1 MGYQGQRPV
10 VPPQSHLDDR
20 ETLVSE
26 HKDKGKTCRQ
36 SAAVFNVVNSIIG
49 SGIIGLP
56 YSMKQAGFPLGIL
69 LLFWVSYVTDFSL
82 VLLIKGGAL
91 SGTDTYQSL
100 VNKTFGFPGYLLL
113 SVLQFLYPFIGK
125 DEYEIEYSMISY
137 NIITGDTL
145 SKVFQRIPG
154 VDPEN
159 LLIGHHFIIVLST
172 VAFTLPLSL
181 YRDIAKL
188 GKISLISTVLTTL
201 ILGIVMARVVSL
213 GPHIPK
219 TEDAWIFAKPNAIQ
233 AVGVMSFAFI
243 CHHNCFLVYGSLE
256 EPTVAK
262 WSRIIHVSTLISVFI
277 SILFATCGYLTFTGY
292 TQGDL
297 FENYCR
303 NDDLVTFGRFCYGV
317 TVILTYPI
325 ECFVTREVI
334 ANVFFGGTLSSVLHI
349 IITVV
354 IITVATLVSL
364 LIDCL
369 GIVLE
374 LNGVLCAAPLIFII
388 PSACYLKLSEEPR
401 THSDK
406 IMSCVML
413 PIGAVVMAVGFVMA
427 VTNPQDCTHGQEMFY
442 CFPDNFSLTNISI
455 SHFQLTTQ
463 LSILNVSIFQ
473 PDIRGTIL
481 SGDAGSG
488 SSSKSAMRPGGSD
501 HCKGLERMTSA

>member
-1 MGYQGQRPV
+1 MGYQGQLPV
-10 VPPQSHLDDR
+10 IPVIPLQRNLGDR
-20 ETLVSE
+20 ETLVSNQE
-26 HKDKGKTCRQ
+26 NKGKTYQ

-82 VLLIKGGAL
+82 ILLIKGGTL

-100 VNKTFGFPGYLLL
+100 VNKTFGLPGYLLL
-113 SVLQFLYPFIGK
+113 SILQFLYPFIA
-125 DEYEIEYSMISY
+125 MISY
-137 NIITGDTL
+137 NIIAGDTL
-145 SKVFQRIPG
+145 GKVFQRIPG

-159 LLIGHHFIIVLST
+159 WFIGRHFIIILST
-172 VAFTLPLSL
+172 VTFILPLSL

-188 GKISLISTVLTTL
+188 GKISFISTVLTTM
-201 ILGIVMARVVSL
+201 IVGIVMTRVVSL
-213 GPHIPK
+213 GPYIPK
-219 TEDAWIFAKPNAIQ
+219 TEDAWVFAKPNAIQ

-262 WSRIIHVSTLISVFI
+262 WSRIIHMSVLVSAFI
-277 SILFATCGYLTFTGY
+277 CMLFATCGYVTFTGF

-303 NDDLVTFGRFCYGV
+303 SDDLVTFGRFCYGI

-325 ECFVTREVI
+325 ECFVTREVV
-334 ANVFFGGTLSSVLHI
+334 ANVFFGGTLSSVFHI
-349 IITVV
+349 AVTVV
-354 IITVATLVSL
+354 IIMVAMVVSL

-406 IMSCVML
+406 IMSCLML
-413 PIGAVVMAVGFVMA
+413 PMGAVVMIFGFIMA
-427 VTNPQDCTHGQEMFY
+427 VTNSQDCTHGHELFY
-442 CFPDNFSLTNISI
+442 CFPDNFSLTNISD
-455 SHFQLTTQ
+455 SHLQLTTQ
-463 LSILNVSIFQ
+463 LSLLNISSFQ
-473 PDIRGTIL
+473 
-481 SGDAGSG
+481 
-488 SSSKSAMRPGGSD
+488 
-501 HCKGLERMTSA
+501 

>member
-1 MGYQGQRPV
+1 
-10 VPPQSHLDDR
+10 
-20 ETLVSE
+20 
-26 HKDKGKTCRQ
+26 
-36 SAAVFNVVNSIIG
+36 
-49 SGIIGLP
+49 
-56 YSMKQAGFPLGIL
+56 MKQAGFPLGML

-113 SVLQFLYPFIGK
+113 SVLQFLYPFI
-125 DEYEIEYSMISY
+125 
-137 NIITGDTL
+137 
-145 SKVFQRIPG
+145 

-159 LLIGHHFIIVLST
+159 LFIGRHFIIGLST
-172 VAFTLPLSL
+172 VTFTLPLSL

-188 GKISLISTVLTTL
+188 GKISLISTGLTTL
-201 ILGIVMARVVSL
+201 ILGIVMARAVSL

-219 TEDAWIFAKPNAIQ
+219 TEDAWVFAKPNAIQ

-243 CHHNCFLVYGSLE
+243 CHHNCFLVYSSLE

-262 WSRIIHVSTLISVFI
+262 WSRLIRMSIVISVLI
-277 SILFATCGYLTFTGY
+277 CIVFATCGYLTFTGF

-317 TVILTYPI
+317 TVILTYPM

-334 ANVFFGGTLSSVLHI
+334 ANVFFGGNLSLVFHI
-349 IITVV
+349 VVTVMV
-354 IITVATLVSL
+354 ITVATLVSL

-374 LNGVLCAAPLIFII
+374 LNGVLCATPLIFII
-388 PSACYLKLSEEPR
+388 PSACYLKLSEEPK

-413 PIGAVVMAVGFVMA
+413 PIGAVVMVFGFVMA

-442 CFPDNFSLTNISI
+442 CFPDNFSHTNTSD
-455 SHFQLTTQ
+455 SHVQQTTQ
-463 LSILNVSIFQ
+463 LSILNISIFQ
-473 PDIRGTIL
+473 
-481 SGDAGSG
+481 
-488 SSSKSAMRPGGSD
+488 
-501 HCKGLERMTSA
+501 

>member
-1 MGYQGQRPV
+1 MGYQGQQRLTPS
-10 VPPQSHLDDR
+10 QGDLDDR

-26 HKDKGKTCRQ
+26 QEHNGKSCQ
-36 SAAVFNVVNSIIG
+36 SAAVFNIVNSIIG

-56 YSMKQAGFPLGIL
+56 YSMKEAGFPLGIL
-69 LLFWVSYVTDFSL
+69 LLFWVSYFTDFSL

-113 SVLQFLYPFIGK
+113 SVLQFLYPFIA
-125 DEYEIEYSMISY
+125 MISY
-137 NIITGDTL
+137 NIIAGDTL

-159 LLIGHHFIIVLST
+159 VFIGRHFIIVLST
-172 VAFTLPLSL
+172 VTFTLPLSL
-181 YRDIAKL
+181 YRNIAKL
-188 GKISLISTVLTTL
+188 GKISFISTVLTTL
-201 ILGIVMARVVSL
+201 ILGIVMTRVISL

-219 TEDAWIFAKPNAIQ
+219 TEDAWVFAKPNAIQ

-256 EPTVAK
+256 EPTVTK
-262 WSRIIHVSTLISVFI
+262 WSRIIHMSIIISVFI
-277 SILFATCGYLTFTGY
+277 SVLFATCGYWTFTGF

-303 NDDLVTFGRFCYGV
+303 TDDLVTFGRFCYGV
-317 TVILTYPI
+317 TVILTYPL
-325 ECFVTREVI
+325 ECFVTREVF
-334 ANVFFGGTLSSVLHI
+334 ATVFFGGTLSSMCHI
-349 IITVV
+349 IITVA
-354 IITVATLVSL
+354 IITVAMLVSL
-364 LIDCL
+364 LTDCL

-374 LNGVLCAAPLIFII
+374 LSGVLCAAPLIFII

-413 PIGAVVMAVGFVMA
+413 PVGAVVMVFGFVMA
-427 VTNPQDCTHGQEMFY
+427 ITNPQDCTHGQEMFY
-442 CFPDNFSLTNISI
+442 CSPDNFSFTNTSD
-455 SHFQLTTQ
+455 SHIQLTTQ
-463 LSILNVSIFQ
+463 FSILNSSIFQ
-473 PDIRGTIL
+473 
-481 SGDAGSG
+481 
-488 SSSKSAMRPGGSD
+488 
-501 HCKGLERMTSA
+501 

>member
-1 MGYQGQRPV
+1 MGYPGRRPV
-10 VPPQSHLDDR
+10 IPPQSHQDDR

-26 HKDKGKTCRQ
+26 HKHKGKTCRQ

-82 VLLIKGGAL
+82 ILLIKGAAL

-100 VNKTFGFPGYLLL
+100 VNRTFGFPGYLLL
-113 SVLQFLYPFIGK
+113 SVLQFLYPFIA
-125 DEYEIEYSMISY
+125 MISY

-145 SKVFQRIPG
+145 SKVLQRIPG

-159 LLIGHHFIIVLST
+159 LLIGRHFIIVLST
-172 VAFTLPLSL
+172 VVFTLPLSL

-201 ILGIVMARVVSL
+201 ILGIVVARVVSL

-243 CHHNCFLVYGSLE
+243 CHHNCFLVYSSLE

-262 WSRIIHVSTLISVFI
+262 WSHIIHVSTLISVFI

-292 TQGDL
+292 TQGKK
-297 FENYCR
+297 R
-303 NDDLVTFGRFCYGV
+303 NS
-317 TVILTYPI
+317 ILTY
-325 ECFVTREVI
+325 FVLLYLMLYFKVI
-334 ANVFFGGTLSSVLHI
+334 ANVFFGGSLSSVFHI
-349 IITVV
+349 VITVV

-374 LNGVLCAAPLIFII
+374 LNGVLCAAPLIFIV

-427 VTNPQDCTHGQEMFY
+427 VTSPQDCSHGQEMFY
-442 CFPDNFSLTNISI
+442 CSLDNFSLTNISI
-455 SHFQLTTQ
+455 SRFQLTTQ
-463 LSILNVSIFQ
+463 LSILNISIFQ
-473 PDIRGTIL
+473 
-481 SGDAGSG
+481 
-488 SSSKSAMRPGGSD
+488 
-501 HCKGLERMTSA
+501 

>member
-1 MGYQGQRPV
+1 MGYQGQRPAIL
-10 VPPQSHLDDR
+10 PQSDLDDR
-20 ETLVSE
+20 ENLVSE
-26 HKDKGKTCRQ
+26 HSHKGKACRQ

-113 SVLQFLYPFIGK
+113 SVLQFLYPFIA
-125 DEYEIEYSMISY
+125 MISY
-137 NIITGDTL
+137 NIVTGDTL
-145 SKVFQRIPG
+145 SKVFQRLPG

-159 LLIGHHFIIVLST
+159 LLIGRHFIIVLST
-172 VAFTLPLSL
+172 IAFTLPLSL

-201 ILGIVMARVVSL
+201 ILGIVMTRVVSL

-233 AVGVMSFAFI
+233 AVGVMSF
-243 CHHNCFLVYGSLE
+243 
-256 EPTVAK
+256 
-262 WSRIIHVSTLISVFI
+262 
-277 SILFATCGYLTFTGY
+277 
-292 TQGDL
+292 GDL

-303 NDDLVTFGRFCYGV
+303 NDDLVTFGRFCYGI

-334 ANVFFGGTLSSVLHI
+334 ANVFFSGNLSSVLHI
-349 IITVV
+349 IITVA

-364 LIDCL
+364 LVDCL

-413 PIGAVVMAVGFVMA
+413 PIGAVVMVVGFVMA
-427 VTNPQDCTHGQEMFY
+427 ITNPQDCTHGQEMFY
-442 CFPDNFSLTNISI
+442 CFSDNFSLTNISI

-463 LSILNVSIFQ
+463 LSILNISIFQ
-473 PDIRGTIL
+473 
-481 SGDAGSG
+481 
-488 SSSKSAMRPGGSD
+488 
-501 HCKGLERMTSA
+501 

>member
-473 PDIRGTIL
+473 
-481 SGDAGSG
+481 
-488 SSSKSAMRPGGSD
+488 
-501 HCKGLERMTSA
+501 

>member
-374 LNGVLCAAPLIFII
+374 LNARHTWYDPLW
-388 PSACYLKLSEEPR
+388 
-401 THSDK
+401 
-406 IMSCVML
+406 
-413 PIGAVVMAVGFVMA
+413 
-427 VTNPQDCTHGQEMFY
+427 
-442 CFPDNFSLTNISI
+442 
-455 SHFQLTTQ
+455 
-463 LSILNVSIFQ
+463 
-473 PDIRGTIL
+473 
-481 SGDAGSG
+481 
-488 SSSKSAMRPGGSD
+488 
-501 HCKGLERMTSA
+501 

>member
-1 MGYQGQRPV
+1 MRGRRGGWESKSGLPRPASLPLAEDSVAAMGYQAQGPV
-10 VPPQSHLDDR
+10 ILPQSNLDDR

-26 HKDKGKTCRQ
+26 HKHKGKTCRQ
-36 SAAVFNVVNSIIG
+36 STAVFNVVNSIIG

-113 SVLQFLYPFIGK
+113 SVLQFLYPFIA
-125 DEYEIEYSMISY
+125 MISY

-154 VDPEN
+154 VDPAN
-159 LLIGHHFIIVLST
+159 LFIGRHFLIVLST
-172 VAFTLPLSL
+172 AAFTLPLSL

-188 GKISLISTVLTTL
+188 GKISLLSTVLTTL

-213 GPHIPK
+213 SPYIPK
-219 TEDAWIFAKPNAIQ
+219 TEDAWVFAKPNAIQ

-256 EPTVAK
+256 DPTVAK
-262 WSRIIHVSTLISVFI
+262 WSRIIHVSTLVSVLI
-277 SILFATCGYLTFTGY
+277 SILFSTCGYLTFTGY

-325 ECFVTREVI
+325 ECFVTRE
-334 ANVFFGGTLSSVLHI
+334 
-349 IITVV
+349 
-354 IITVATLVSL
+354 
-364 LIDCL
+364 
-369 GIVLE
+369 
-374 LNGVLCAAPLIFII
+374 GVLCAAPLIFII

-406 IMSCVML
+406 IMACVML
-413 PIGAVVMAVGFVMA
+413 PVGAVVMVVGFVMA
-427 VTNPQDCTHGQEMFY
+427 ITNPQDCTHGQEMFY
-442 CFPDNFSLTNISI
+442 CFPDNFSLTNISG

-463 LSILNVSIFQ
+463 PSILNISIFQ
-473 PDIRGTIL
+473 
-481 SGDAGSG
+481 
-488 SSSKSAMRPGGSD
+488 
-501 HCKGLERMTSA
+501 

>member
-1 MGYQGQRPV
+1 MGYQGERPA
-10 VPPQSHLDDR
+10 VPPQSNLDDR

-26 HKDKGKTCRQ
+26 HKHKGKTCRQ

-82 VLLIKGGAL
+82 VLLVKGGTL

-100 VNKTFGFPGYLLL
+100 VNKTFGFPGYLVL
-113 SVLQFLYPFIGK
+113 SVLQFLYPFIA
-125 DEYEIEYSMISY
+125 MISY

-159 LLIGHHFIIVLST
+159 VFIGRHLIIVLST

-181 YRDIAKL
+181 YRDVAKL

-213 GPHIPK
+213 GPYVPK
-219 TEDAWIFAKPNAIQ
+219 TEDAWVFAKPNAIQ

-277 SILFATCGYLTFTGY
+277 SILFATCGYLTFTGF

-317 TVILTYPI
+317 TVILTYPM
-325 ECFVTREVI
+325 ECFVTREG
-334 ANVFFGGTLSSVLHI
+334 A
-349 IITVV
+349 
-354 IITVATLVSL
+354 
-364 LIDCL
+364 
-369 GIVLE
+369 
-374 LNGVLCAAPLIFII
+374 LCAAPLIFII

-413 PIGAVVMAVGFVMA
+413 PIGAVVMVVGFVMA
-427 VTNPQDCTHGQEMFY
+427 VRNPQDCTHGQEMFY
-442 CFPDNFSLTNISI
+442 CFPDNFSFTNISVT
-455 SHFQLTTQ
+455 HFQLTTQ
-463 LSILNVSIFQ
+463 LSVLNVTIFQ
-473 PDIRGTIL
+473 
-481 SGDAGSG
+481 
-488 SSSKSAMRPGGSD
+488 
-501 HCKGLERMTSA
+501 

>member
-1 MGYQGQRPV
+1 MGYQGQQRS
-10 VPPQSHLDDR
+10 VPPQGDLDDQ

-26 HKDKGKTCRQ
+26 QENKGKSCQ

-69 LLFWVSYVTDFSL
+69 LLFWVSYITDFSL

-100 VNKTFGFPGYLLL
+100 VNRTFGFTGYLLL
-113 SVLQFLYPFIGK
+113 SILQFLYPFIA
-125 DEYEIEYSMISY
+125 MISY
-137 NIITGDTL
+137 NIIAGDTL

-159 LLIGHHFIIVLST
+159 LFIGRHFIIVLST
-172 VAFTLPLSL
+172 ISCTLPLSL

-188 GKISLISTVLTTL
+188 GKSPL
-201 ILGIVMARVVSL
+201 
-213 GPHIPK
+213 IPK
-219 TEDAWIFAKPNAIQ
+219 TEDAWVFAKPNAIQ
-233 AVGVMSFAFI
+233 AVGVMSFALI

-256 EPTVAK
+256 EPTVPK
-262 WSRIIHVSTLISVFI
+262 WSRVVHMSILVSVLICV
-277 SILFATCGYLTFTGY
+277 LFATCGYLTFTGF

-303 NDDLVTFGRFCYGV
+303 SDDLVTFGRFCYGI

-325 ECFVTREVI
+325 ECLVTREVI
-334 ANVFFGGTLSSVLHI
+334 ANVFFGGNLSSVFHI
-349 IITVV
+349 VITLV

-374 LNGVLCAAPLIFII
+374 LNGALCAAPLIFII

-401 THSDK
+401 THLDK
-406 IMSCVML
+406 IMSCVLL
-413 PIGAVVMAVGFVMA
+413 PVGAVVMVFGFVMA
-427 VTNPQDCTHGQEMFY
+427 ITNPQDCTHGQEMFY
-442 CFPDNFSLTNISI
+442 CFTDNFSLTNTSD
-455 SHFQLTTQ
+455 SYFQLTTQ
-463 LSILNVSIFQ
+463 YSIVNASILQ
-473 PDIRGTIL
+473 
-481 SGDAGSG
+481 
-488 SSSKSAMRPGGSD
+488 
-501 HCKGLERMTSA
+501 

>member
-1 MGYQGQRPV
+1 MGYQGQQPV
-10 VPPQSHLDDR
+10 VLPQRDLDDK

-26 HKDKGKTCRQ
+26 HKHQGKTCRQ

-49 SGIIGLP
+49 SGVIGLP

-113 SVLQFLYPFIGK
+113 SILQFFYPFIA
-125 DEYEIEYSMISY
+125 MISY

-159 LLIGHHFIIVLST
+159 FFIGRHFIIVLST

-181 YRDIAKL
+181 YRDVAKL
-188 GKISLISTVLTTL
+188 GKISLTSTVLTTL
-201 ILGIVMARVVSL
+201 ILGIVMTRVISL
-213 GPHIPK
+213 GPYIPK
-219 TEDAWIFAKPNAIQ
+219 TEDAWVFAKPSAIQ
-233 AVGVMSFAFI
+233 AIGVMSF
-243 CHHNCFLVYGSLE
+243 
-256 EPTVAK
+256 
-262 WSRIIHVSTLISVFI
+262 
-277 SILFATCGYLTFTGY
+277 
-292 TQGDL
+292 GDL

-334 ANVFFGGTLSSVLHI
+334 ANVFFGGNLSSVFHI
-349 IITVV
+349 IVTVV
-354 IITVATLVSL
+354 IITAATLVSL

-374 LNGVLCAAPLIFII
+374 LSGVLCAAPLIFII

-413 PIGAVVMAVGFVMA
+413 PIGAVVMVVGFVMA

-442 CFPDNFSLTNISI
+442 CFPDNVSLTSISV
-455 SHFQLTTQ
+455 SHFQLTTPFSVLN
-463 LSILNVSIFQ
+463 LSIF
-473 PDIRGTIL
+473 
-481 SGDAGSG
+481 
-488 SSSKSAMRPGGSD
+488 
-501 HCKGLERMTSA
+501 

>member
-1 MGYQGQRPV
+1 MGYQGQQPV
-10 VPPQSHLDDR
+10 IPPQSDLDDK
-20 ETLVSE
+20 ELLVSE
-26 HKDKGKTCRQ
+26 HKHKEKTCRE

-113 SVLQFLYPFIGK
+113 SVLQFLYPFIA
-125 DEYEIEYSMISY
+125 MISY

-159 LLIGHHFIIVLST
+159 LLIGRHFIIVFST
-172 VAFTLPLSL
+172 VVFTLPLSL

-201 ILGIVMARVVSL
+201 ILGIVTARVISL
-213 GPHIPK
+213 GPYIPK
-219 TEDAWIFAKPNAIQ
+219 SEDAWVFAKPNAIQ
-233 AVGVMSFAFI
+233 AVGVMSF
-243 CHHNCFLVYGSLE
+243 
-256 EPTVAK
+256 
-262 WSRIIHVSTLISVFI
+262 
-277 SILFATCGYLTFTGY
+277 
-292 TQGDL
+292 GDL

-303 NDDLVTFGRFCYGV
+303 NDDLVTFGRFCYGA

-325 ECFVTREVI
+325 ECFVTREVV
-334 ANVFFGGTLSSVLHI
+334 ANVFFGGNLSPVFHI

-354 IITVATLVSL
+354 IITTAMLVSL

-406 IMSCVML
+406 IVSCVML
-413 PIGAVVMAVGFVMA
+413 PVGAVVMVVGFVMA
-427 VTNPQDCTHGQEMFY
+427 MTNPQDCTHGQEMFY
-442 CFPDNFSLTNISI
+442 CFPDNFSLTNISV
-455 SHFQLTTQ
+455 SHSQLTTQ
-463 LSILNVSIFQ
+463 LSVVNASTF
-473 PDIRGTIL
+473 
-481 SGDAGSG
+481 
-488 SSSKSAMRPGGSD
+488 
-501 HCKGLERMTSA
+501 

>member
-1 MGYQGQRPV
+1 MGYPGQRPV
-10 VPPQSHLDDR
+10 IPPQSHRDDR

-26 HKDKGKTCRQ
+26 HKHKGKICRQ

-82 VLLIKGGAL
+82 ILLIKGAAL

-100 VNKTFGFPGYLLL
+100 VNRTFGFPGYLLL
-113 SVLQFLYPFIGK
+113 SVLQFLYPFIA
-125 DEYEIEYSMISY
+125 MISY

-145 SKVFQRIPG
+145 SKVFLRIPG

-159 LLIGHHFIIVLST
+159 LLIGRHFIIVLST
-172 VAFTLPLSL
+172 VVFTLPLSL

-201 ILGIVMARVVSL
+201 ILGIVVARVVSL

-262 WSRIIHVSTLISVFI
+262 WSHIIHVSTLISVFI

-325 ECFVTREVI
+325 ECFVTRE
-334 ANVFFGGTLSSVLHI
+334 
-349 IITVV
+349 
-354 IITVATLVSL
+354 
-364 LIDCL
+364 
-369 GIVLE
+369 
-374 LNGVLCAAPLIFII
+374 GVLCAAPLIFII

-406 IMSCVML
+406 IMSCVVL
-413 PIGAVVMAVGFVMA
+413 PMGAVVMAVGFVMA
-427 VTNPQDCTHGQEMFY
+427 VTSPQDCSHGQEMLY
-442 CFPDNFSLTNISI
+442 CSPDNSSLTNISA

-473 PDIRGTIL
+473 
-481 SGDAGSG
+481 
-488 SSSKSAMRPGGSD
+488 
-501 HCKGLERMTSA
+501 

>member
-1 MGYQGQRPV
+1 MGYQGQQPV
-10 VPPQSHLDDR
+10 IPPQSDLDDK
-20 ETLVSE
+20 ELLVSE
-26 HKDKGKTCRQ
+26 PKHKEKTCRQ

-113 SVLQFLYPFIGK
+113 SVLQFLYPFIA
-125 DEYEIEYSMISY
+125 MISY

-159 LLIGHHFIIVLST
+159 LLIGRHFIIVFST
-172 VAFTLPLSL
+172 VVFTLPLSL

-201 ILGIVMARVVSL
+201 ILGIVTARVISL
-213 GPHIPK
+213 GPYIPK
-219 TEDAWIFAKPNAIQ
+219 SEDAWVFAKPNAIQ

-262 WSRIIHVSTLISVFI
+262 WSRIIHLSTLVSVFI
-277 SILFATCGYLTFTGY
+277 CILFATCGYVTFTGF

-303 NDDLVTFGRFCYGV
+303 NDDLVTFGRFCYGA
-317 TVILTYPI
+317 TVVLTYPI
-325 ECFVTREVI
+325 ECFVTRE
-334 ANVFFGGTLSSVLHI
+334 
-349 IITVV
+349 
-354 IITVATLVSL
+354 
-364 LIDCL
+364 
-369 GIVLE
+369 
-374 LNGVLCAAPLIFII
+374 GVLCAAPLIFII

-413 PIGAVVMAVGFVMA
+413 PVGAVVMVVGFVMA

-442 CFPDNFSLTNISI
+442 CFPDNFSLTNISV
-455 SHFQLTTQ
+455 SHSQLTTQ
-463 LSILNVSIFQ
+463 LSIVNVSTF
-473 PDIRGTIL
+473 
-481 SGDAGSG
+481 
-488 SSSKSAMRPGGSD
+488 
-501 HCKGLERMTSA
+501 

>member
-1 MGYQGQRPV
+1 MGYPGQRPV
-10 VPPQSHLDDR
+10 IPPQSHRDDR

-26 HKDKGKTCRQ
+26 HKHKGKICRQ

-49 SGIIGLP
+49 SGII
-56 YSMKQAGFPLGIL
+56 
-69 LLFWVSYVTDFSL
+69 DFSL
-82 VLLIKGGAL
+82 ILLIKGAAL

-100 VNKTFGFPGYLLL
+100 VNRTFGFPGYLLL
-113 SVLQFLYPFIGK
+113 SVLQFLYPFI
-125 DEYEIEYSMISY
+125 
-137 NIITGDTL
+137 
-145 SKVFQRIPG
+145 

-159 LLIGHHFIIVLST
+159 LLIGRHFIIVLST
-172 VAFTLPLSL
+172 VVFTLPLSL

-201 ILGIVMARVVSL
+201 ILGIVVARVVSL

-262 WSRIIHVSTLISVFI
+262 WSHIIHVSTLISVFI

-334 ANVFFGGTLSSVLHI
+334 ANVFFGGNLSSVFHI

-401 THSDK
+401 THLDK
-406 IMSCVML
+406 IMSCVVL
-413 PIGAVVMAVGFVMA
+413 PMGAVVMAVGFVMA
-427 VTNPQDCTHGQEMFY
+427 VTNPQDCSHGQEMFY
-442 CFPDNFSLTNISI
+442 CSPDNFSLTNISA

-473 PDIRGTIL
+473 
-481 SGDAGSG
+481 
-488 SSSKSAMRPGGSD
+488 
-501 HCKGLERMTSA
+501 

>member
-1 MGYQGQRPV
+1 MGYQGQQPV
-10 VPPQSHLDDR
+10 VLPQRDLDDK

-26 HKDKGKTCRQ
+26 HKHKGKTCRQ

-49 SGIIGLP
+49 SGVIGLP
-56 YSMKQAGFPLGIL
+56 YSMKQAGFPLGVL
-69 LLFWVSYVTDFSL
+69 LLFCVSYVTDFSL

-113 SVLQFLYPFIGK
+113 SILQFLYPFIA
-125 DEYEIEYSMISY
+125 MISY

-159 LLIGHHFIIVLST
+159 FFIGRHFIIVLST

-181 YRDIAKL
+181 YRDVAKL
-188 GKISLISTVLTTL
+188 GKISLTSTVLTTL
-201 ILGIVMARVVSL
+201 ILGIVMTRVISL

-219 TEDAWIFAKPNAIQ
+219 TEDAWVFAKPSAIQ
-233 AVGVMSFAFI
+233 AIGVMSF
-243 CHHNCFLVYGSLE
+243 
-256 EPTVAK
+256 
-262 WSRIIHVSTLISVFI
+262 
-277 SILFATCGYLTFTGY
+277 
-292 TQGDL
+292 GDL

-317 TVILTYPI
+317 TVLLTYPI

-334 ANVFFGGTLSSVLHI
+334 ANVFFGGNLSSVFHTI
-349 IITVV
+349 VTVV
-354 IITVATLVSL
+354 IITAATLVSL

-374 LNGVLCAAPLIFII
+374 LSGVLCAAPLIFII

-413 PIGAVVMAVGFVMA
+413 PIGAVVMVVGFVMA

-442 CFPDNFSLTNISI
+442 CFPDNVSLTSISV
-455 SHFQLTTQ
+455 SHFQLTTPF
-463 LSILNVSIFQ
+463 SVLNLSIFQ
-473 PDIRGTIL
+473 
-481 SGDAGSG
+481 
-488 SSSKSAMRPGGSD
+488 
-501 HCKGLERMTSA
+501 

>member
-1 MGYQGQRPV
+1 MGYQGQHAVIPLQRD
-10 VPPQSHLDDR
+10 LDDR

-26 HKDKGKTCRQ
+26 HEHKRKSCQ

-49 SGIIGLP
+49 SGII
-56 YSMKQAGFPLGIL
+56 
-69 LLFWVSYVTDFSL
+69 DFSL
-82 VLLIKGGAL
+82 ILLIKGGAL
-91 SGTDTYQSL
+91 SGTDSYQSL

-113 SVLQFLYPFIGK
+113 SVLQFLYPFIA
-125 DEYEIEYSMISY
+125 MISY
-137 NIITGDTL
+137 NIIAGDTL

-159 LLIGHHFIIVLST
+159 VFIGRHFIIVLST
-172 VAFTLPLSL
+172 VTFTLPLSL

-188 GKISLISTVLTTL
+188 GKISFISTVLTVV
-201 ILGIVMARVVSL
+201 ILGIVMTRAVSL

-219 TEDAWIFAKPNAIQ
+219 TEDAWVFAKPNAIQ

-256 EPTVAK
+256 EATVAK
-262 WSRIIHVSTLISVFI
+262 WSRIIHMSILVSVFI
-277 SILFATCGYLTFTGY
+277 CMLFATCGYLTFTGF

-303 NDDLVTFGRFCYGV
+303 GDDLVTFGRFCYGI

-334 ANVFFGGTLSSVLHI
+334 ANVFFGGTLSSVFHVV
-349 IITVV
+349 ITVV
-354 IITVATLVSL
+354 IITIATLVSL

-388 PSACYLKLSEEPR
+388 PSACYLKVSEEPR

-406 IMSCVML
+406 IVSCVML
-413 PIGAVVMAVGFVMA
+413 PIGAVVMIFGFIMA
-427 VTNPQDCTHGQEMFY
+427 ITNPQDCTHGQEMFY
-442 CFPDNFSLTNISI
+442 CFPDNVSLTNISD

-463 LSILNVSIFQ
+463 LPVLNISIFQ
-473 PDIRGTIL
+473 
-481 SGDAGSG
+481 
-488 SSSKSAMRPGGSD
+488 
-501 HCKGLERMTSA
+501 

>member
-1 MGYQGQRPV
+1 MGYQAQGPV
-10 VPPQSHLDDR
+10 IPPQSNLDDR

-26 HKDKGKTCRQ
+26 QKHRGKTYHQ
-36 SAAVFNVVNSIIG
+36 FTAVFNVVNSIIG

-69 LLFWVSYVTDFSL
+69 LLFGVSYVTDFSL
-82 VLLIKGGAL
+82 ILLIKGGAL

-100 VNKTFGFPGYLLL
+100 VNKTFGFPGYILL
-113 SVLQFLYPFIGK
+113 SVLQFFYPFIA
-125 DEYEIEYSMISY
+125 MISY

-159 LLIGHHFIIVLST
+159 LLIGRHFIIVLST
-172 VAFTLPLSL
+172 AAFALPLSL

-188 GKISLISTVLTTL
+188 GKISFLSTVLTTL

-213 GPHIPK
+213 GPYIPK
-219 TEDAWIFAKPNAIQ
+219 TEDAWVFAKPSAIQ
-233 AVGVMSFAFI
+233 ALGVMSF
-243 CHHNCFLVYGSLE
+243 
-256 EPTVAK
+256 
-262 WSRIIHVSTLISVFI
+262 
-277 SILFATCGYLTFTGY
+277 
-292 TQGDL
+292 GDL

-303 NDDLVTFGRFCYGV
+303 NDDLVTFGRFCYAV

-334 ANVFFGGTLSSVLHI
+334 TNVFFGGNLSLVFHI
-349 IITVV
+349 IVTVV
-354 IITVATLVSL
+354 IITVAMLISL

-369 GIVLE
+369 GKVLE
-374 LNGVLCAAPLIFII
+374 LNGVLCAAPLIFIL

-413 PIGAVVMAVGFVMA
+413 PVGVMVMVTGLLMA

-442 CFPDNFSLTNISI
+442 CFPDNLSLTNISV
-455 SHFQLTTQ
+455 SHLQVTTQ
-463 LSILNVSIFQ
+463 LSVLNSSIFQ
-473 PDIRGTIL
+473 
-481 SGDAGSG
+481 
-488 SSSKSAMRPGGSD
+488 
-501 HCKGLERMTSA
+501 

>member
-1 MGYQGQRPV
+1 MGYQGQQPV
-10 VPPQSHLDDR
+10 IPPQSDLEDK
-20 ETLVSE
+20 EILVSE
-26 HKDKGKTCRQ
+26 HKHKGKTCLQ
-36 SAAVFNVVNSIIG
+36 SAAVFNVVNSIVG

-113 SVLQFLYPFIGK
+113 SVLQFLYPYIA
-125 DEYEIEYSMISY
+125 MISY

-154 VDPEN
+154 VDTEN
-159 LLIGHHFIIVLST
+159 LLIGRHFIIVFST
-172 VAFTLPLSL
+172 VVFTLPLSL

-201 ILGIVMARVVSL
+201 ILGIVTARAISL
-213 GPHIPK
+213 GPYIPK
-219 TEDAWIFAKPNAIQ
+219 SEDAWVFAKPSAIQ
-233 AVGVMSFAFI
+233 AIGVMSF
-243 CHHNCFLVYGSLE
+243 
-256 EPTVAK
+256 
-262 WSRIIHVSTLISVFI
+262 
-277 SILFATCGYLTFTGY
+277 
-292 TQGDL
+292 GDL

-303 NDDLVTFGRFCYGV
+303 NDDLVTFGRFCYGA
-317 TVILTYPI
+317 TVVLTYPM
-325 ECFVTREVI
+325 ECFVTREVV
-334 ANVFFGGTLSSVLHI
+334 ANVFFGGNLSPVFHVIVTVI
-349 IITVV
+349 IIT
-354 IITVATLVSL
+354 TATFVSL

-406 IMSCVML
+406 ITSCVLL
-413 PIGAVVMAVGFVMA
+413 PIGAAVMVVGFVLA

-442 CFPDNFSLTNISI
+442 CFPDNFSRTNISV
-455 SHFQLTTQ
+455 SHIPLTTQ
-463 LSILNVSIFQ
+463 LSILNISIF
-473 PDIRGTIL
+473 
-481 SGDAGSG
+481 
-488 SSSKSAMRPGGSD
+488 
-501 HCKGLERMTSA
+501 

>member
-1 MGYQGQRPV
+1 MGYQGQRPA
-10 VPPQSHLDDR
+10 VPPQSNLDDR

-26 HKDKGKTCRQ
+26 HKHKGKTCRQ

-82 VLLIKGGAL
+82 VLLIKGGTL

-100 VNKTFGFPGYLLL
+100 VNKTFGFPGYLVL
-113 SVLQFLYPFIGK
+113 SVLQFLYPFIA
-125 DEYEIEYSMISY
+125 MISY

-159 LLIGHHFIIVLST
+159 VFIGRHLIIVLST

-213 GPHIPK
+213 GPYVPK
-219 TEDAWIFAKPNAIQ
+219 TEDAWVFAKPNAIQ

-277 SILFATCGYLTFTGY
+277 SILFATCGYLTFTGF

-317 TVILTYPI
+317 TVIMTYPI

-334 ANVFFGGTLSSVLHI
+334 ANVFFGGTLSSVVHI
-349 IITVV
+349 VVTVV

-374 LNGVLCAAPLIFII
+374 LNGALCAAPLIFII

-413 PIGAVVMAVGFVMA
+413 PIGVVVMVVGFVMA
-427 VTNPQDCTHGQEMFY
+427 VRNPQDCTHGREMFY
-442 CFPDNFSLTNISI
+442 CFPDNFSFTNISVT
-455 SHFQLTTQ
+455 HFQLTTQ
-463 LSILNVSIFQ
+463 LSVLNVTIFQ
-473 PDIRGTIL
+473 
-481 SGDAGSG
+481 
-488 SSSKSAMRPGGSD
+488 
-501 HCKGLERMTSA
+501 

>member
-1 MGYQGQRPV
+1 MGYQAQGPV
-10 VPPQSHLDDR
+10 IPPQSNLDDR

-26 HKDKGKTCRQ
+26 HKHKGKTYRQ
-36 SAAVFNVVNSIIG
+36 FTAVFNVVNSIIG

-69 LLFWVSYVTDFSL
+69 LLFGVSYVTDFSL

-113 SVLQFLYPFIGK
+113 SVLQFFYPFIA
-125 DEYEIEYSMISY
+125 MISY

-159 LLIGHHFIIVLST
+159 LLVGRHFIIMLST
-172 VAFTLPLSL
+172 AAFTLPLSL

-188 GKISLISTVLTTL
+188 GKISFLSTVLTTL

-213 GPHIPK
+213 GPYIPK
-219 TEDAWIFAKPNAIQ
+219 TEDAWVFAKPNAIQ
-233 AVGVMSFAFI
+233 ALGVMSF
-243 CHHNCFLVYGSLE
+243 
-256 EPTVAK
+256 
-262 WSRIIHVSTLISVFI
+262 
-277 SILFATCGYLTFTGY
+277 
-292 TQGDL
+292 GDL

-334 ANVFFGGTLSSVLHI
+334 ANVFFGGNLSLVFHI
-349 IITVV
+349 IVTVV
-354 IITVATLVSL
+354 IITVAMLTSL

-369 GIVLE
+369 GKVLE

-406 IMSCVML
+406 IMSCIML
-413 PIGAVVMAVGFVMA
+413 PVGVMVMVAGLVMAIA
-427 VTNPQDCTHGQEMFY
+427 NPQDCSHGQEMFY
-442 CFPDNFSLTNISI
+442 CFADNLSLTNISV
-455 SHFQLTTQ
+455 SHLQLTTQ
-463 LSILNVSIFQ
+463 LSVLNSSTFQ
-473 PDIRGTIL
+473 
-481 SGDAGSG
+481 
-488 SSSKSAMRPGGSD
+488 
-501 HCKGLERMTSA
+501 

>member
-1 MGYQGQRPV
+1 MGYQAQGPV
-10 VPPQSHLDDR
+10 IPPQSNLDDR

-26 HKDKGKTCRQ
+26 HKHKGKTYRQ
-36 SAAVFNVVNSIIG
+36 FTAVFNVVNSIIG

-69 LLFWVSYVTDFSL
+69 LLFGVSYITDFSL

-113 SVLQFLYPFIGK
+113 SVLQFFYPFIA
-125 DEYEIEYSMISY
+125 MISY

-159 LLIGHHFIIVLST
+159 LLIGRHFIIMLST
-172 VAFTLPLSL
+172 AAFTLPLSL

-188 GKISLISTVLTTL
+188 GKISFLSTVLTAL
-201 ILGIVMARVVSL
+201 ILGIVMTRVVSL
-213 GPHIPK
+213 GPYIPK
-219 TEDAWIFAKPNAIQ
+219 TEDAWVFAKPNAIQ
-233 AVGVMSFAFI
+233 ALGVMSF
-243 CHHNCFLVYGSLE
+243 
-256 EPTVAK
+256 
-262 WSRIIHVSTLISVFI
+262 
-277 SILFATCGYLTFTGY
+277 
-292 TQGDL
+292 GDL

-334 ANVFFGGTLSSVLHI
+334 ANVFFGGNLSSVLHI
-349 IITVV
+349 IVTVV
-354 IITVATLVSL
+354 IITVAMFTSL

-369 GIVLE
+369 GKVLE

-406 IMSCVML
+406 IMSCIML
-413 PIGAVVMAVGFVMA
+413 PVGVMVMVAGLVMAIA
-427 VTNPQDCTHGQEMFY
+427 NPQDCTHGREMFY
-442 CFPDNFSLTNISI
+442 CFADNLSLTNISV

-463 LSILNVSIFQ
+463 LSVLNSSTFQ
-473 PDIRGTIL
+473 
-481 SGDAGSG
+481 
-488 SSSKSAMRPGGSD
+488 
-501 HCKGLERMTSA
+501 

>member
-1 MGYQGQRPV
+1 QLQGD
-10 VPPQSHLDDR
+10 LDDQ

-26 HKDKGKTCRQ
+26 QENKGKSCQ

-69 LLFWVSYVTDFSL
+69 LLFWVSYITDFSL

-100 VNKTFGFPGYLLL
+100 VNRTFGFTGYLLL
-113 SVLQFLYPFIGK
+113 SILQFLYPFIA
-125 DEYEIEYSMISY
+125 MISY
-137 NIITGDTL
+137 NIIAGDTL

-159 LLIGHHFIIVLST
+159 LFIGRHFIIVLST
-172 VAFTLPLSL
+172 ISCTLPLSL

-188 GKISLISTVLTTL
+188 GKVIFYILTFIKKISKSPKIS
-201 ILGIVMARVVSL
+201 
-213 GPHIPK
+213 IPK
-219 TEDAWIFAKPNAIQ
+219 TEDAWVFAKPNAIQ
-233 AVGVMSFAFI
+233 AVGVMSFALI

-256 EPTVAK
+256 EPTVPK
-262 WSRIIHVSTLISVFI
+262 WSRVVHMSILVSVLICV
-277 SILFATCGYLTFTGY
+277 LFATCGYLTFTGF

-303 NDDLVTFGRFCYGV
+303 SDDLVTFGRFCYGI

-325 ECFVTREVI
+325 ECLVTREVI
-334 ANVFFGGTLSSVLHI
+334 ANVFFGGNLSSVFHI
-349 IITVV
+349 VITLV

-374 LNGVLCAAPLIFII
+374 LNGALCAAPLIFII

-401 THSDK
+401 THLDK
-406 IMSCVML
+406 IMSCVLL
-413 PIGAVVMAVGFVMA
+413 PVGAVVMVFGFVMA
-427 VTNPQDCTHGQEMFY
+427 ITNPQDCTHGQEMFY
-442 CFPDNFSLTNISI
+442 CFTDNFSLTNTSD
-455 SHFQLTTQ
+455 SYFQLTT
-463 LSILNVSIFQ
+463 
-473 PDIRGTIL
+473 
-481 SGDAGSG
+481 
-488 SSSKSAMRPGGSD
+488 
-501 HCKGLERMTSA
+501 